1 MIQQGDLLLLPMKVY
16 INESSM
22 ADILSFAEVTNIAG
36 VHIKINMSKGKVIN
50 MHIENRKI
58 INFKA
63 FAGDFFYTNLNDPT
77 MITTPDNFSL
87 NAYSYLYT
95 VKQDSVFLLILKL
108 KDRRKFKSY
117 STIINI
123 WERHILRLA
132 YDK

>member
-1 MIQQGDLLLLPMKVY
+1 
-16 INESSM
+16 M

-63 FAGDFFYTNLNDPT
+63 FAEGIFYTNLNDPT

-108 KDRRKFKSY
+108 KDSRKLKSY
-117 STIINI
+117 STIINS